1 MAVSAALRSIDRLK
15 AKCRA
20 IHVARRQLDLD
31 DASYR
36 ALLKRAAGVT
46 SSADLGTLAK
56 ADAVLDALSK
66 LGFAHK
72 PKITARG
79 RVEPGKRPGTPHN
92 LEREPLLQKVEALL
106 ADMALPWSYAEAI
119 AWRQTKQA
127 GGIERLAWVPDAAL
141 AGVIAALHTEKK
153 KRLVKVMAEMSQA
166 LAARGLTAEWAR
178 QQAEDMGRLAQPWRW
193 YECLDTLRLIAA
205 RLSKQKAS

>member
-1 MAVSAALRSIDRLK
+1 MATSAALRSIDRLK

-36 ALLKRAAGVT
+36 ALLQRAAGVT
-46 SSADLGTLAK
+46 SSSDLGTLAK

-72 PKITARG
+72 PKLK
-79 RVEPGKRPGTPHN
+79 PGKRPGTPAN
-92 LEREPLLQKVEALL
+92 LEREPLLQKIEALL
-106 ADMALPWSYAEAI
+106 ADMELSWAYAEAI
-119 AWRQTKQA
+119 AKRQTKQA
-127 GGIERLAWVPDAAL
+127 GGIERLAWVPDTAL
-141 AGVIAALHTEKK
+141 AGVIAALHNEKK
-153 KRLVKVMAEMSQA
+153 KRLAVAMAA
-166 LAARGLTAEWAR
+166 LTKELTARGLTAEWAR

-193 YECLDTLRLIAA
+193 YECLDTLRLIA
-205 RLSKQKAS
+205 RKLP